1 MVLPLPRSLWS
12 CALLGAALLLPIPS
26 ALSANPRS
34 ECETIVKN
42 LGYPVDDYAFKEAGI
57 FSSEQHIFGSLSC
70 FVDSEGKFDS
80 LYRGDTP
87 VAEDGYYGLE
97 ALAARDAAIAEADA
111 AERTAKAKRD
121 AAISNAR
128 AAYDADWNNISNYL
142 ASKLEDIRNSS
153 KPPEYVETGKTNITS
168 PPEDEANVPKD
179 QNDGVPSSNST
190 ENGNSENSVA
200 IDEITVPSQAARE
213 MWVTSERLDIR
224 SCPNTKCGRTG
235 WLLSGNRVEILEET
249 NGWGRISEPLIA
261 LCEDGI
267 TFQIDDGNNRCDA
280 ENGIV
285 DDMITKWVEMAHLTS
300 SKPAPVAD
308 PADCSSGFLSG
319 SDNYAKYSKV
329 FCEVSRKLIEDG
341 ECTEKE
347 LKESGG
353 WWASTTRP
361 QGTFFTYCGGM
372 SLSDK
377 IYLDVSTGETS
388 R

>member
-1 MVLPLPRSLWS
+1 M
-12 CALLGAALLLPIPS
+12 LPIPS
-26 ALSANPRS
+26 ELYANPRS
-34 ECETIVKN
+34 ECETIVKH

-87 VAEDGYYGLE
+87 VAEDGYFGLE
-97 ALAARDAAIAEADA
+97 ALAARDAAMAEADA

-128 AAYDADWNNISNYL
+128 ATYDADWNNISKYL
-142 ASKLEDIRNSS
+142 AVKLEDIRNSS
-153 KPPEYVETGKTNITS
+153 KPLEQVETEKDNITN
-168 PPEDEANVPKD
+168 PTEDEANVLKD
-179 QNDGVPSSNST
+179 QNDNIPTNNSN
-190 ENGNSENSVA
+190 ENGNSKNKVTLEEV
-200 IDEITVPSQAARE
+200 TVPSRAGRE

-224 SCPNTKCGRTG
+224 SCPSTKCGRTG
-235 WLLSGNRVEILEET
+235 WALSGNKIEIFEEKS
-249 NGWGRISEPLIA
+249 GWGRISEPVIA
-261 LCEDGI
+261 LCEDGV
-267 TFQIDDGNNRCDA
+267 TFQIDDGNNRCDV

-285 DDMITKWVEMAHLTS
+285 DNMITRWVEMAHLTS
-300 SKPAPVAD
+300 SKPAPIAD

-329 FCEVSRKLIEDG
+329 FCEVSRKLINEG

-347 LKESGG
+347 LEESGG

-361 QGTFFTYCGGM
+361 QGTFFTYCGGI
-372 SLSDK
+372 SASDK